1 MGWTWRFE
9 SADGSVVSTDAGTA
23 QEFANQADA
32 ESWLGEAFRALLDSG
47 VDQVS
52 LLQDDT
58 PEYTMSLHPTD

>member
-9 SADGSVVSTDAGTA
+9 NADGSVVSTVAGTT

-58 PEYTMSLHPTD
+58 PEYTMSLHPAD